1 MKINAAFIHDVF
13 TQERSKIYSFEK
25 KKNILKVM
33 TFTCNKKA
41 KLFEFF

>member
-1 MKINAAFIHDVF
+1 MRRLF
-13 TQERSKIYSFEK
+13 TMFLRKNEVKYIPLK